1 MADSL
6 ERCVSGGSVDVESA
20 WINNSVGLVEAAKV
34 TLHTHTYCN
43 SSTYVY
49 IGCFSNMYN

>member
-6 ERCVSGGSVDVESA
+6 ERSVSGGSLDVESA

-34 TLHTHTYCN
+34 TLHIHI
-43 SSTYVY
+43 VIPVHIRMY
-49 IGCFSNMYN
+49 I

>member
-6 ERCVSGGSVDVESA
+6 ESSISGGSMDVESA

-34 TLHTHTYCN
+34 TLHVHI
-43 SSTYVY
+43 VIPVHMY
-49 IGCFSNMYN
+49 I